1 MRLQEPQ
8 NLHAVEIS
16 SPHGIS
22 SLHLM
27 WLRPS

>member
-16 SPHGIS
+16 SPHGIF

-27 WLRPS
+27 WFRPS